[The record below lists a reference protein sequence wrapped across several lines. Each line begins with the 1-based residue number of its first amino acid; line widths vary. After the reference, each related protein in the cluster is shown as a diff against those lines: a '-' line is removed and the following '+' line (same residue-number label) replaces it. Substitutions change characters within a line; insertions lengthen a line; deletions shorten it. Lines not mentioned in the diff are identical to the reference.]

1 MYVDKKKIGVVVAI
15 EVDAI
20 LEKYGE
26 PKETVKRH
34 GCTVHIYES
43 DGFVMYVLESGAGE
57 IASAAGTQLLIS
69 EFGAEVIIN
78 FGVVGALTE
87 EMTTAELCIVE
98 KVIHYDFDTSNW
110 LNLPRGQYP
119 DQSSAYVPA
128 DEKLISKAIEIN
140 PSLKKVVCASADKFV
155 DGADEKSGLHE
166 KYGADICE
174 MEAAGIVLTCARNG
188 VPCLLI
194 KAVSD
199 SLTGGGAE
207 FMTELKRVS
216 AICFDTTD
224 KIIRSII

>member
-1 MYVDKKKIGVVVAI
+1 MSKKRIGVVVAV
-15 EVDAI
+15 ELDAV
-20 LEKYGE
+20 LAKYGE
-26 PKETVKRH
+26 PKETIKKR
-34 GCTVHIYES
+34 GSTVHTYENE
-43 DGFVMYVLESGAGE
+43 DFVMYVLDSGAGE
-57 IASAAGTQLLIS
+57 IAAAAGTQLLIS
-69 EFGAEVIIN
+69 EFDVDMILN

-87 EMTTAELCIVE
+87 EMATAELCVVE
-98 KVIHYDFDTSNW
+98 KVIHYDLDTTNW

-119 DQSSAYVPA
+119 DRPSAYVPA
-128 DEKLISKAIEIN
+128 DAALLGKALEIN

-155 DGADEKSGLHE
+155 DGAEAKTALHE

-174 MEAAGIVLTCARNG
+174 MEAAGIVLTSVRNG

-216 AICFDTTD
+216 AICFDVVD
-224 KIIRSII
+224 KIIRSLI

>member
-1 MYVDKKKIGVVVAI
+1 MSKRKIGVVVAI

-26 PKETVKRH
+26 PSQTLIKRGH
-34 GCTVHIYES
+34 TVHIYENE
-43 DGFVMYVLESGAGE
+43 DFTMYVLDSGAGE
-57 IASAAGTQLLIS
+57 IASSAGTQFLIS
-69 EFGAEVIIN
+69 EFCVELIIN

-87 EMTTAELCIVE
+87 EMTTAELCVVE
-98 KVIHYDFDTSNW
+98 KVIHYDLDTEGW

-119 DQSSAYVPA
+119 DQPSAYVPA
-128 DEKLISKAIEIN
+128 DAALLNKAIEIN
-140 PSLKKVVCASADKFV
+140 PSLKKVICASADKFV
-155 DGADEKSGLHE
+155 DAADTKRELHE

-174 MEAAGIVLTCARNG
+174 MEAAGIALTCARND

-224 KIIRSII
+224 KIIKSLI